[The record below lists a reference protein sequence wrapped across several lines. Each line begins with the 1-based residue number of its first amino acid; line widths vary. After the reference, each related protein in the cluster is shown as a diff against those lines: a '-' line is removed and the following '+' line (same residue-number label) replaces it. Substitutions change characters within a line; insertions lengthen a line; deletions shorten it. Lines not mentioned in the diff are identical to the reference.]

1 MKGFDAC
8 VLAMAPVFRDA
19 GLKRPIHIV
28 LSYDEETTCLGSR
41 DIIARF
47 GKDEPRPAAVIVGEP
62 TMMKVADAH
71 KSVATFRTVVTGHE
85 AHSALPALGA
95 NAVAAAADVV
105 SEIGRL
111 ARAYEEGP
119 LDPRF
124 TPPYSTLHVGM
135 IRGGTARNILAREC
149 VFDWEFRGLPGATTA
164 SALAKVQA
172 FVDEVATPRLTRF
185 VSGPSIVT
193 TIEVD
198 VPPLAA
204 DAGSAAETL
213 ALKLTRSNS
222 AIAVSFAT
230 EAGHFQGAGLPTIVC
245 GPGSIDM
252 AHKPT
257 NSSTRR
263 SSSPAWNSSNASP
276 RTCRADIRA
285 RFCLPQPVD
294 PGRFDRRR
302 ESQRSRPWVGVG
314 TVRILALIYRRLAVF
329 ALGAFSVWLIV
340 FVFRFTDLR
349 LPTILALSLVYALA
363 AYVILPRIVRMSL
376 KILQRKS
383 VPSFT
388 VTGDG
393 FPGDPVNLVLMGEF
407 RQTARRLSRGGLDRS
422 GAAQSGQLLADGR
435 RLRAQSVLSRRA
447 LQHALSVRARP
458 GRWLPEGDRHEPAQA
473 PSRPLLGAEPGAE

>member
-149 VFDWEFRGLPGATTA
+149 VFNWEFRGLPGVTTA

-172 FVDEVATPRLTRF
+172 FVDEVALPRLTRF

-204 DAGSAAETL
+204 DAGSVAETL
-213 ALKLTRSNS
+213 ALRLTRSNN

-257 NSSTRR
+257 NSWTRR
-263 SSSPAWNSSNASP
+263 SSSPAWNSSSASP
-276 RTCRADIRA
+276 RTCRADIR
-285 RFCLPQPVD
+285 
-294 PGRFDRRR
+294 
-302 ESQRSRPWVGVG
+302 
-314 TVRILALIYRRLAVF
+314 RL
-329 ALGAFSVWLIV
+329 GS
-340 FVFRFTDLR
+340 
-349 LPTILALSLVYALA
+349 ALA
-363 AYVILPRIVRMSL
+363 AAPSTRAGSL
-376 KILQRKS
+376 VAANRKKSRPLGWGWDGEASRAHLSAPGRLRAGRLQRLA
-383 VPSFT
+383 
-388 VTGDG
+388 DRLR
-393 FPGDPVNLVLMGEF
+393 FPLHRPQAAGNPGAEPGLRARGLRALAAHRAHEPEDPATQERAELHPHRRWISRRPGQSRPHGRV
-407 RQTARRLSRGGLDRS
+407 QPTSRRLSRGGLDGS
-422 GAAQSGQLLADGR
+422 
-435 RLRAQSVLSRRA
+435 
-447 LQHALSVRARP
+447 
-458 GRWLPEGDRHEPAQA
+458 
-473 PSRPLLGAEPGAE
+473 